1 MPEPAPTA
9 RRLPAMLLL
18 AAAVLALGLY
28 LWQQGR
34 PVALPDT
41 PGLQLPCVSY
51 APFRRPGHT
60 PFDPA
65 LRITPE
71 QIEADLRL
79 LQGVSG
85 CVRTYGLDHGLD
97 AVPAVAKQLG
107 LRVWL
112 GAWIGRDKAAND
124 AQLQRALAL
133 AREHADVVQLLIVG
147 NEVLLRRELPPEA
160 LAALLG
166 RARRESA
173 VPVAYADVW
182 EFWQR
187 HAAVL
192 APQVDVV
199 AAHVLP
205 YWEDDPVGIAAA
217 AQHVR
222 DIAALMHTTFA
233 PLPVVIAET
242 GWPAQGRQRGPAR
255 PGTIE
260 QARLARQLLQ
270 QPPAAAAAGLPPFN
284 WIEAFDQPWKRNL
297 EGAMGGYWGLFDD
310 QGQRRAQFAG
320 PMRADARWHQ
330 PLWAAAV
337 AAAAAAL
344 LGIGRRGGAILL
356 ALAGAGIGAL
366 ALLQWR
372 EALLWSRSTWE
383 WAQNGSIALVALAL
397 ALLAALRLAR
407 RIGGTAGPARPG
419 AIDAWRG
426 GGMRGFATLHLLLLF
441 GAALLALQLLFDGR
455 YRPLVWPMLAAPA
468 LLLPLL
474 ALLGDRLQGGARE
487 ERLLAAICLLAAP
500 ALLWL
505 EGLHNAQALAA
516 AATWAALALPS
527 LLPHRAAP
535 GRTHT
540 SAASSSAGA
549 AKALE

>member
-1 MPEPAPTA
+1 MP
-9 RRLPAMLLL
+9 LL
-18 AAAVLALGLY
+18 AAAVLALLVS

-34 PVALPDT
+34 PVALPDAS
-41 PGLQLPCVSY
+41 GLQLPCVSY

-65 LRITPE
+65 LRLTPE

-85 CVRTYGLDHGLD
+85 CVRTYGLEHGLD
-97 AVPAVAKQLG
+97 AVPAVARKLG

-112 GAWIGRDKAAND
+112 GAWIGRDPAAND
-124 AQLQRALAL
+124 RQLQRALTL
-133 AREHADVVQLLIVG
+133 VREHGDVVQLLIVG

-160 LAALLG
+160 LAALLA
-166 RARRESA
+166 RARRESD

-205 YWEDDPVGIAAA
+205 YWEDDPVAIDAAA
-217 AQHVR
+217 GHVR
-222 DIAALMHTTFA
+222 DIAARMRGTFA

-242 GWPAQGRQRGPAR
+242 GWPARGRQRGPAR
-255 PGTIE
+255 PGAVE
-260 QARLARQLLQ
+260 QALLARQLLK
-270 QPPAAAAAGLPPFN
+270 QPPDAPFN
-284 WIEAFDQPWKRNL
+284 WIEAFDQPWKRRL
-297 EGAMGGYWGLFDD
+297 EGAMGGAWGLFDEL
-310 QGQRRAQFAG
+310 GTRRVEFSGAM
-320 PMRADARWHQ
+320 PADAHARQ
-330 PLWAAAV
+330 TGWAAAV
-337 AAAAAAL
+337 GAVLGAL
-344 LGIGRRGGAILL
+344 TGIARRLGRGAGVL

-372 EALLWSRSTWE
+372 ELLLWSRGPWE
-383 WAQNGSIALVALAL
+383 WTVNGAVAAIALAVSLG
-397 ALLAALRLAR
+397 AALRLAQQ
-407 RIGGTAGPARPG
+407 
-419 AIDAWRG
+419 RG
-426 GGMRGFATLHLLLLF
+426 GGHGGVPRLHARLHLGLLF
-441 GAALLALQLLFDGR
+441 VTAWIALQLLFDGR
-455 YRPLVWPMLAAPA
+455 YRPLVWPLLAAPA
-468 LLLPLL
+468 GLLPLL
-474 ALLGDRLQGGARE
+474 ALLGERLPPEARE
-487 ERLLAAICLLAAP
+487 QRLLAAVCLLAAP

-505 EGLHNAQALAA
+505 EGPHNTQAWAAACCWVALAA
-516 AATWAALALPS
+516 PS
-527 LLPHRAAP
+527 LLPHRPAP

-549 AKALE
+549 ARLLE